1 MNTSF
6 QSHLETEIQGHKEAG
21 TLKELR
27 HLDAPMSAHTNMRE
41 AGGEVI
47 VLSSNNY
54 LGLANHP
61 HVVTSAKEALEKYGN
76 GTASVRF
83 ICGTMTIHEELEEKL
98 ATFHG
103 TESCMTYPSC
113 WSANTGL
120 FPTICKPGDVLLSDE
135 LNHASIIDGCRLVSK
150 AVQRDVYKHS
160 DMADLEAKLKAS
172 QSAPNRFVVTDGV
185 FSMEGDIAKLPELVQ
200 LCKTYNAVLIVD
212 DCHGVGVLG
221 ETGKG
226 IIEHFGLE
234 GQVDIITGTVG
245 KALGGA
251 AGGYVCGSKELT
263 QLLVQNSRPHLFSN
277 AISPATAGGT
287 IGALEALERDPSL
300 MAKLHA
306 NVKHMRDGLKAL
318 GFKPLDGES
327 AIIPIIV
334 GDTALAIQMAD
345 EMLQQG
351 FFVTGFGFPV
361 VPEGTA
367 RLRIQMSAALSEL
380 DISNA
385 LDALAHIGKKH
396 GLI

>member
-41 AGGEVI
+41 AGGEVV

-61 HVVTSAKEALEKYGN
+61 HVVASAKNALEKYGN

-98 ATFHG
+98 AKFHG

-172 QSAPNRFVVTDGV
+172 QDAPNRFVVTDGV
-185 FSMEGDIAKLPELVQ
+185 FSMEGDIAKLPELVK

-226 IIEHFGLE
+226 ITQHFGLE

-251 AGGYVCGSKELT
+251 AGGYICGSKELT

-287 IGALEALERDPSL
+287 IGALEALEREPEL
-300 MAKLHA
+300 MTKLHA
-306 NVKHMRDGLKAL
+306 NVKQMRDGLKAL

-345 EMLQQG
+345 EMLKQG

-361 VPEGTA
+361 VPEGAA

-385 LDALAHIGKKH
+385 LDALAIIGKKH

>member
-6 QSHLETEIQGHKEAG
+6 QSYLETEIQGHKEAG

-41 AGGEVI
+41 AGGEVV

-61 HVVTSAKEALEKYGN
+61 HVVASAKDALEKYGN

-172 QSAPNRFVVTDGV
+172 QGAPNRFVVTDGV
-185 FSMEGDIAKLPELVQ
+185 FSMEGDIAKLPELVK
-200 LCKTYNAVLIVD
+200 LCKAYNAVLIVD

-226 IIEHFGLE
+226 ITQHFGLE

-251 AGGYVCGSKELT
+251 AGGYICGSKELT

-287 IGALEALERDPSL
+287 IGALETLEREPEL
-300 MAKLHA
+300 MTKLHA
-306 NVKHMRDGLKAL
+306 NVKQMRDGLKAL

-345 EMLQQG
+345 EMLKQG

-385 LDALAHIGKKH
+385 LDALAIIGKKH